1 MTWLPCLGHG
11 GTVFRVYDCQGIRF
25 GLWTGHGRDPEV
37 AYLDARLLAI
47 ATSELGA
54 TGLQLHGSGISYN
67 TLGGARRGD
76 IDPAAL
82 HRLTHAALDNDGRRR
97 LGLVEPCK
105 DPVGPGGLCATAARE
120 PRPGTPAD
128 PPGSFAT
135 GGGFALQWVMRDD
148 VVRGR
153 AVRRAIYMD
162 DRYLLEA
169 ASGPDGRAR
178 AWPARGLMA
187 HGLEFVTPAAS
198 ELVVIEDRIMGVTDI
213 A

>member
-1 MTWLPCLGHG
+1 M
-11 GTVFRVYDCQGIRF
+11 FRVYDRHGCRF

-47 ATSELGA
+47 CTSELGT

-67 TLGGARRGD
+67 ILGGARQGD

-82 HRLTHAALDNDGRRR
+82 HRLAHAALDDDGKAR
-97 LGLVEPCK
+97 LGLVRPCEE
-105 DPVGPGGLCATAARE
+105 PVGPDRLCETAARQ
-120 PRPGTPAD
+120 PQPGTPAD
-128 PPGSFAT
+128 PTGSFAIE
-135 GGGFALQWVMRDD
+135 GGFALQWVMRDD

-153 AVRRAIYMD
+153 AVRRAVYVD

-178 AWPARGLMA
+178 VWPARGLMV

-198 ELVVIEDRIMGVTDI
+198 ELAVIEERILGVTNV
-213 A
+213 AQ